1 MGILCDFLV
10 GDDAT
15 AAAYDGSNI
24 AVHGYPTSVDRWN
37 AQPGVSR

>member
-15 AAAYDGSNI
+15 AAAYDGSNL
-24 AVHGYPTSVDRWN
+24 AVHGCSTSLDRWN
-37 AQPGVSR
+37 TQPGVLR